1 MTIIID
7 GTNGISGVDGSA
19 GTPAYVGN
27 DSDTGLWYPAAN
39 TVALSTSGSERL
51 RIDSSGNVGIG
62 NTPSGTS
69 ATGYRSLELG
79 TTAGTGITA
88 GNGDLY
94 VPVNAY
100 VAGGAWKYAVT
111 GQTASLFNAAG
122 NVYTWSQAA
131 SGTAG
136 NNISFSERMRIPA
149 AGGLQVVNCV
159 SVGNATPANSGAGIT
174 FPASQSDSSD
184 ANTLDD
190 YEEGTWTPVGNG
202 ITYSTAD
209 GSYTKIGRVVT
220 ARFTIV
226 FPSTGSGS
234 LARVSGLPFTTTNTG
249 TDPEF
254 GGAIAYTNLGSSF
267 VVFAFANT
275 TTIQFSDFSG
285 TGIQNAT
292 FSAKSVR
299 AVITYFV

>member
-190 YEEGTWTPVGNG
+190 YEEGTWTPTLNSFGG
-202 ITYSTAD
+202 TSLSASGT
-209 GSYTKIGRVVT
+209 YTKVGRFVYCRMSVFSFDSNLTMTAGTSTVT
-220 ARFTIV
+220 
-226 FPSTGSGS
+226 
-234 LARVSGLPFTTTNTG
+234 GLPFTTATDGAATWSSSNSGVLFGTTHCQSNAVNTP
-249 TDPEF
+249 TQ
-254 GGAIAYTNLGSSF
+254 AATGSSMF
-267 VVFAFANT
+267 MQIIFNV
-275 TTIQFSDFSG
+275 
-285 TGIQNAT
+285 
-292 FSAKSVR
+292 
-299 AVITYFV
+299 